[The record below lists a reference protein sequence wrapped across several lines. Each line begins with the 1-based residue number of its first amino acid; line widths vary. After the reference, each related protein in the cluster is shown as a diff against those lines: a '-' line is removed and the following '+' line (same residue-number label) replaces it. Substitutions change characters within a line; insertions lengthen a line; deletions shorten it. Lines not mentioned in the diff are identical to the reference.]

1 MRDERHD
8 SHIRNIKDHIDHHF
22 HLNFGPTLIIVITMF
37 ITIIIDMM
45 IKMMTSRMIGG
56 IEGIEEI
63 CASLGLGKV
72 PLLNAENRLD
82 KIRFISTGCF
92 FFTGTPLKS
101 SKYKRV
107 NLGKVRCI

>member
-8 SHIRNIKDHIDHHF
+8 NHIRDIKDHIDHHF
-22 HLNFGPTLIIVITMF
+22 HLNFGPALIIIVTMF

-45 IKMMTSRMIGG
+45 IKMMKSRMIGG

-82 KIRFISTGCF
+82 KIRFISIF
-92 FFTGTPLKS
+92 RAK
-101 SKYKRV
+101 
-107 NLGKVRCI
+107 

>member
-1 MRDERHD
+1 MTTILWIERIILIII
-8 SHIRNIKDHIDHHF
+8 SISLII
-22 HLNFGPTLIIVITMF
+22 NFGPALIIIVTMF

-45 IKMMTSRMIGG
+45 IKTMKSRMIGG

-72 PLLNAENRLD
+72 PLLNADDRLD

-101 SKYKRV
+101 
-107 NLGKVRCI
+107 

>member
-8 SHIRNIKDHIDHHF
+8 NHIMDHIDHHF
-22 HLNFGPTLIIVITMF
+22 NLNFGHASIIIITMF

-45 IKMMTSRMIGG
+45 IKMMKIRMIGG

-82 KIRFISTGCF
+82 KIRFISVF
-92 FFTGTPLKS
+92 RAK
-101 SKYKRV
+101 
-107 NLGKVRCI
+107 